1 MSTPT
6 APGVLSITVQ
16 SFPATEGMPYDG
28 PVATFTDSNSNDVAG
43 NFTATINWGDG
54 SATSVGAIT
63 QPGGAGTPFV
73 VSGSHTYDS
82 PGGYPLMVTIHN
94 VAAHTDTMGNVD
106 ISQDPNYQGEGTI
119 ALDPA
124 NPNLL
129 FAASNQDV
137 PGVIP
142 GIFAAYSTDGGLTW
156 TRRTL
161 GTGPTGDGLPLS
173 FTDPE
178 AAFDQYGNLFLTY
191 IDPSPGNTVN
201 VLLSTDGGQTFRLLT
216 SVTDQ
221 NNPGGVDQTKVTTG
235 PGLDGADG
243 SVWVSYLDT
252 SQMIAT
258 ISAAVTGLN
267 QIGTFSAPQEVPGS
281 SGGNYDCVSI
291 GPSGQAL
298 VSWQD
303 NPAGA
308 GPAQIYDNLDIA
320 GPGAGT
326 NGWGPVAQKVTT
338 TNVGGMYPIPPQQ
351 TRTIDSEPKVA
362 FDDSG
367 DQYEGRVYLSYTD
380 APSSGSPDTVV
391 NLIYSDD
398 DGVTW
403 SDPIAVDPG
412 ENSQFLPSIAVD
424 PVTGNVAV
432 SWYDARNDP
441 NGTGVQFFAAVSNN
455 GGTSFLAG
463 SPISD
468 GTSNAATIPGGSFEA
483 LNQFGDYTTTT
494 FVNGVFY
501 PIWTDNSPALV
512 GNPNVPQMD
521 VATQRVVVEQVS
533 RAPLVITV
541 QTLPLVEGMPFSGTV
556 ATFTDANP
564 KYVPSDF
571 TATIDWGD
579 GTTTDGTVGEQA
591 GSFIVTG
598 SHTYAEYGG
607 YPLTVTIQDAADNI
621 DTVGNVD
628 VSQDPGYQAYET
640 IAADPLNPD
649 ILFAASLN
657 AASTTAATGL
667 FAAYSTDGG
676 VTWTTSLIATA
687 AGRRRARRHVRPVRQ
702 PVSHIRRLDRHIG
715 GRLAQHRRR
724 LFLQDAYQY
733 FRRQRGRHP
742 PQSRDRARRTG
753 RRRQRLGFVLRFE
766 QCDRDHRRV
775 HLWARC
781 GRAIRLASGSQRVGG
796 HPAQQRH
803 RGFDRRR
810 AKRHRSRRLAGQ
822 LHRCWSGHN
831 LRERGHRQPRARRLG
846 PDLGGDNHERRGLGS
861 DPGRITSP
869 STHPRR
875 LRGTPAAANT
885 PAGCI

>member
-1 MSTPT
+1 M
-6 APGVLSITVQ
+6 
-16 SFPATEGMPYDG
+16 
-28 PVATFTDSNSNDVAG
+28 
-43 NFTATINWGDG
+43 
-54 SATSVGAIT
+54 
-63 QPGGAGTPFV
+63 
-73 VSGSHTYDS
+73 
-82 PGGYPLMVTIHN
+82 
-94 VAAHTDTMGNVD
+94 
-106 ISQDPNYQGEGTI
+106 
-119 ALDPA
+119 
-124 NPNLL
+124 
-129 FAASNQDV
+129 
-137 PGVIP
+137 
-142 GIFAAYSTDGGLTW
+142 
-156 TRRTL
+156 
-161 GTGPTGDGLPLS
+161 
-173 FTDPE
+173 
-178 AAFDQYGNLFLTY
+178 
-191 IDPSPGNTVN
+191 
-201 VLLSTDGGQTFRLLT
+201 
-216 SVTDQ
+216 
-221 NNPGGVDQTKVTTG
+221 
-235 PGLDGADG
+235 
-243 SVWVSYLDT
+243 
-252 SQMIAT
+252 
-258 ISAAVTGLN
+258 
-267 QIGTFSAPQEVPGS
+267 
-281 SGGNYDCVSI
+281 
-291 GPSGQAL
+291 
-298 VSWQD
+298 
-303 NPAGA
+303 
-308 GPAQIYDNLDIA
+308 
-320 GPGAGT
+320 
-326 NGWGPVAQKVTT
+326 
-338 TNVGGMYPIPPQQ
+338 
-351 TRTIDSEPKVA
+351 A

-463 SPISD
+463 SSISD

-687 AGRRRARRHVRPVRQ
+687 AGGEPDATFDQ
-702 PVSHIRRLDRHIG
+702 YG
-715 GRLAQHRRR
+715 N
-724 LFLQDAYQY
+724 LFLTYVDSTGTSVVVLLSTDGGYSFKTLTSTSDANAGDTLPKVATGPGEQGEDGSVWVSYCDSNNAIATIAAY
-733 FRRQRGRHP
+733 TYGPGAVGPFGS
-742 PQSRDRARRTG
+742 PQE
-753 RRRQRLGFVLRFE
+753 V
-766 QCDRDHRRV
+766 
-775 HLWARC
+775 
-781 GRAIRLASGSQRVGG
+781 SGSGGTPPNSAIEDSIAVGPNG
-796 HPAQQRH
+796 IAVVVWQDNSTGAGPATIYESE
-803 RGFDRRR
+803 DID
-810 AKRHRSRRLAGQ
+810 S
-822 LHRCWSGHN
+822 
-831 LRERGHRQPRARRLG
+831 LG
-846 PDLGGDNHERRGLGS
+846 PGGWGPISVVTTTNVGGS
-861 DPGRITSP
+861 DPIPARITSP